1 MLTFTTRYL
10 VLSANF
16 KQRNA
21 KHNNRVQKGNYQ
33 CLTLTVYALFSSQL
47 NRKTKK
53 TFKTDEGHTNSRTAQ
68 EAK

>member
-1 MLTFTTRYL
+1 M
-10 VLSANF
+10 
-16 KQRNA
+16 
-21 KHNNRVQKGNYQ
+21 QKGNYQ

-53 TFKTDEGHTNSRTAQ
+53 NYQCLTLTVYALFPSQLNRKTQKTFKTDGGHTDSRTAQ